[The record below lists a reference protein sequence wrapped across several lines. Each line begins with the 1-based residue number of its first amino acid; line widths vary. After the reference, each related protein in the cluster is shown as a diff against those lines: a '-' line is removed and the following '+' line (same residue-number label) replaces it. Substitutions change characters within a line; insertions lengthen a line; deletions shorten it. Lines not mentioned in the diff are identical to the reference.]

1 MPSDL
6 IRGWKPV
13 RVKKTRRKKKLVL
26 AVMGGVVA
34 ARLGVVMFG
43 VAGMTVR
50 GMGVVRRLF
59 VIAGFV
65 MLGGLAVMFCRMLV
79 MLGGLLMVIDVGVFL
94 GVFANVALP
103 VGGYQSARFTQRA

>member
-1 MPSDL
+1 
-6 IRGWKPV
+6 
-13 RVKKTRRKKKLVL
+13 VL
-26 AVMGGVVA
+26 AVMGGVVT

-65 MLGGLAVMFCRMLV
+65 MLGGFAVMLCRMLV
-79 MLGGLLMVIDVGVFL
+79 MLGGLLMMLDVGVF
-94 GVFANVALP
+94 AHVALP
-103 VGGYQSARFTQRA
+103 VGSKVCTVYASRLTLC

>member
-1 MPSDL
+1 M
-6 IRGWKPV
+6 
-13 RVKKTRRKKKLVL
+13 L

-50 GMGVVRRLF
+50 GVGVVRRLF

-65 MLGGLAVMFCRMLV
+65 MLGGFAVMFCRMLV
-79 MLGGLLMVIDVGVFL
+79 MLGGLVVMLDVGVF
-94 GVFANVALP
+94 AHVALP
-103 VGGYQSARFTQRA
+103 AYG

>member
-1 MPSDL
+1 M
-6 IRGWKPV
+6 
-13 RVKKTRRKKKLVL
+13 L
-26 AVMGGVVA
+26 AVMGGVVT

-65 MLGGLAVMFCRMLV
+65 MLGGFAVMLRRVLV
-79 MLGGLLMVIDVGVFL
+79 VFGGLVVVLDACVIAHD
-94 GVFANVALP
+94 ALP
-103 VGGYQSARFTQRA
+103 VYR

>member
-1 MPSDL
+1 M
-6 IRGWKPV
+6 
-13 RVKKTRRKKKLVL
+13 L

-43 VAGMTVR
+43 VAGMAVR

-65 MLGGLAVMFCRMLV
+65 MLGGFAVMFCSMLV
-79 MLGGLLMVIDVGVFL
+79 MLGGLVVMLDVGVF
-94 GVFANVALP
+94 AHVALP
-103 VGGYQSARFTQRA
+103 AYG